1 MKETHVFHSLKTRIT
16 FGKRSA
22 LFVIVLDSNLL
33 GLLKEMKKTKITKWE
48 LLVILLENFYIRL
61 VRNYTAFR
69 SRRS

>member
-1 MKETHVFHSLKTRIT
+1 MYFIPLEQQQGIT

-22 LFVIVLDSNLL
+22 LCAIVLDSNLL
-33 GLLKEMKKTKITKWE
+33 GLLKEMKKKITKWE

-69 SRRS
+69 SRLS

>member
-1 MKETHVFHSLKTRIT
+1 MYFIPLKQQQRIT

-33 GLLKEMKKTKITKWE
+33 GLLKEMKKTKKTKWE

>member
-1 MKETHVFHSLKTRIT
+1 MYFIPLKQQQRIT

>member
-1 MKETHVFHSLKTRIT
+1 MYFIPLKQQQRIT
-16 FGKRSA
+16 LGKRSA
-22 LFVIVLDSNLL
+22 LCVIVLDSNLL